1 MDGKLGVVPGEKPTL
16 SDFDDHLSTIFPEVR
31 LKTFLEMRG
40 CDTGPWGELC
50 AMPAFWVGLLYDQA
64 ALDTA
69 WDFVKDWTAEER
81 DQLRRDV
88 PKMGLQTP
96 FRDKTIREL
105 AIAVMEI
112 SRGGLN
118 ARARLNAHGEN
129 ETVFLQELDEFVR
142 SGKNNADRLIEKFN
156 GDWNG
161 DILQAYKDCRY

>member
-1 MDGKLGVVPGEKPTL
+1 MDVVPGEKPSL
-16 SDFDDHLSTIFPEVR
+16 SDFDNHLSTIFPEVR

-69 WDFVKDWTAEER
+69 WDLVKDWTAEER
-81 DQLRRDV
+81 EQLRHDV

-105 AIAVMEI
+105 AIAALEI

-118 ARARLNAHGEN
+118 ARKQLNAHGEN
-129 ETVFLQELDEFVR
+129 ETIFLQELDEYVKT
-142 SGKNNADRLIEKFN
+142 GKSNADLLIEKFN
-156 GDWNG
+156 EEWNG
-161 DILQAYKDCRY
+161 DILRAYEDCRY